1 MGLVKM
7 ELGGECVVREIM
19 EVVVMEE
26 AGGIEVVVVMKEA
39 TTEVVPVEVGLVK
52 MEVGLVKMEVEM
64 GFFKNLV
71 VFVLG
76 FSDISAWFLV
86 SRIRRFL
93 LE

>member
-1 MGLVKM
+1 
-7 ELGGECVVREIM
+7 M

-26 AGGIEVVVVMKEA
+26 TGGIELVVVMEEA
-39 TTEVVPVEVGLVK
+39 TTEVVAVADVEVGLVK

-64 GFFKNLV
+64 GLFKNLV
-71 VFVLG
+71 VFALG

>member
-1 MGLVKM
+1 M
-7 ELGGECVVREIM
+7 
-19 EVVVMEE
+19 VVMEG

-39 TTEVVPVEVGLVK
+39 TTEVVAVELVK

-64 GFFKNLV
+64 GLFKNLV
-71 VFVLG
+71 IFALG

-86 SRIRRFL
+86 SRIRKFL